1 MYAGLS
7 RMLDDFAH
15 EMDSTETRMDNV
27 MKKMA
32 KVLHMS
38 NGKDGQTEFNSV
50 DDLIHWRMV
59 DYKLLWY
66 TTHIWL
72 KVYNGRWYWPIGAW
86 WYMDVSI
93 NYPGS
98 SLVQVMALLPVW
110 CQAASWNNADVMS
123 IEGAKFSAILIKILK
138 YYFEKMHWKTLS
150 SKYQLFYLGLNV
162 SIASD
167 FHNIFSPFYIIA
179 LNIDC
184 SLQCWYYILMTN
196 PVNWTHSKLMFLFLS
211 FLFVSDRR
219 QWCAIGI
226 LILIMVIV
234 IILFFV
240 LWGKMH

>member
-1 MYAGLS
+1 
-7 RMLDDFAH
+7 
-15 EMDSTETRMDNV
+15 
-27 MKKMA
+27 
-32 KVLHMS
+32 
-38 NGKDGQTEFNSV
+38 
-50 DDLIHWRMV
+50 
-59 DYKLLWY
+59 
-66 TTHIWL
+66 
-72 KVYNGRWYWPIGAW
+72 
-86 WYMDVSI
+86 MDVSI

-110 CQAASWNNADVMS
+110 CQAASGNNADVMS
-123 IEGAKFSAILIKILK
+123 IEGAKFSGILIKILK
-138 YYFEKMHWKTLS
+138 YYFEKMHWKMLS

-167 FHNIFSPFYIIA
+167 FHNIFSPFYIIV